1 MDYVPVITTF
11 KQMLN
16 DFARTIISNN
26 WEEFQELIF
35 NMMSEVI
42 KGKSLDELAK
52 SYISL
57 TVSEFNK
64 ILNKILD
71 NINTGGM
78 DPFFEIILKNISKQK
93 QSERSDIYQTP
104 KPHNYSLLDDEV
116 SSNIQNS
123 EVFKYVVNE
132 AKNTPEHKI
141 KQLLS
146 EIYQKEG
153 NNDEKTDPNYI
164 NLVSTDS
171 RKDENNTSQ
180 VMENWIVIDDSVE
193 LESINNCEDSVI
205 IVESQNNKK
214 EDEMSHI
221 VKKYQSVWSILY
233 KKEMKIDD
241 NLNKRSKKKTEK
253 KRERDIE
260 RAIKYF
266 EKSIKINTRTDFSE
280 MITRENLIF
289 QKKMIKMIKD
299 FIIRYQF

>member
-1 MDYVPVITTF
+1 MDYVPVIKTF

-64 ILNKILD
+64 ILNKNLD

-93 QSERSDIYQTP
+93 QSEQSDIYQTP
-104 KPHNYSLLDDEV
+104 KPHNYSLLDDEL

-141 KQLLS
+141 KQLIS

-241 NLNKRSKKKTEK
+241 NQNKRSKKKTEK

-266 EKSIKINTRTDFSE
+266 EKSIKINTRAEFSE
-280 MITRENLIF
+280 MITRENLSF